1 MSVRELLIAGS
12 SQTSASRT
20 FILRYFSGT
29 GIRSYEW
36 KRSGVVTQD
45 TLVVSAADV
54 KFSPVGDCIAYYD
67 TTNLQTVIYGW
78 DKDTGF
84 GSQIGSALSGRRIID
99 ISPAGDAI
107 AVQVTST
114 GDTELRNFSSSTG
127 IGSVINSLTM
137 KVLKFSKSGNY
148 ILRHRNSGNSGP
160 IDIQEWSVS
169 LGLGDSYTHG
179 TVSYGSIRAD
189 LSADDTIFV
198 THGQLS
204 GGGANIFPFDGSSIG
219 TTTDSVSLSDLTPL
233 GVDISGRNN
242 VVVFQCGDGVLPRTY
257 VPVYE
262 ISSGNSFGS
271 QFSIP
276 AGINGGTPNNTKFN
290 ATGNVIMSAQ
300 QSNFAIYK
308 FTSDGFGDALFTD
321 SSSSGSNYGD
331 IIEVT

>member
-20 FILRYFSGT
+20 FILRYFGGT

-45 TLVVSAADV
+45 TLAVSAADV

-67 TTNLQTVIYGW
+67 TTNTQTVIYGW

-107 AVQVTST
+107 AVKVNST

-127 IGSVINSLTM
+127 IGSVINSLTTP
-137 KVLKFSKSGNY
+137 VLKFSKSGNY
-148 ILRHRNSGNSGP
+148 IIRHRNSGASGP
-160 IDIQEWSVS
+160 IDLQEWSVS
-169 LGLGDSYTHG
+169 SGVGDSYTHG
-179 TVSYGSIRAD
+179 TVSYGSIQAD

-198 THGQLS
+198 THGNLS
-204 GGGANIFPFDGSSIG
+204 GGGAAIFPFSGSNMTASDTIA
-219 TTTDSVSLSDLTPL
+219 LSDLSPL

-242 VVVFQCGDGVLPRTY
+242 AVVFSCGDGTLPRTY

-276 AGINGGTPNNTKFN
+276 AGINGAQPSNTKFN

-300 QSNFAIYK
+300 LSNFAIYK

-321 SSSSGSNYGD
+321 SSSSGTNYGD